1 MPSIEST
8 KDVGSFRDY
17 PSDNMKKYLT
27 TIIIVAV
34 CALVLGPLFAGF
46 LGPDWRARWMLAWAA
61 NAYQNGH
68 PEEAEETLNRA
79 SELSSQLATDS
90 EFWKLKFDF
99 VFNKEKT
106 SSEAVSK
113 LFEESLTQISRAPEY
128 HHAAIASFVGQLF
141 HLHRKNDLAVAV
153 LEKFYPPISKRDAAE
168 NNTIAYFRS
177 LTGKGLETALVEI
190 DAALV
195 ADGTSREEYLD
206 TKAWVLHGLRKDDVA
221 LPFIEEAVK
230 RLYSHIQRYN
240 GVRMADRVEFH
251 AWLYSEVVA
260 KTDATESADEGAV
273 EKIINKASAPN
284 RLDELKLRFPYI
296 NPDELDDLARKT
308 AALRFHRACILDEL
322 GRNEESDLDY
332 VWLDCFGFTETENLN

>member
-1 MPSIEST
+1 
-8 KDVGSFRDY
+8 
-17 PSDNMKKYLT
+17 MKKYLT

-34 CALVLGPLFAGF
+34 CALVLGPLFVGF

-90 EFWKLKFDF
+90 EFWKLKFNF

-113 LFEESLTQISRAPEY
+113 LFEESLTRISRASEY
-128 HHAAIASFVGQLF
+128 QQAVIASIVGQRF
-141 HLHRKNDLAVAV
+141 HLHRKNELAVEV

-206 TKAWVLHGLRKDDVA
+206 TKAWVLHELHRDDVA

-251 AWLYSEVVA
+251 AWLYSDVVA
-260 KTDATESADEGAV
+260 KNAIESGEEVAV
-273 EKIINKASAPN
+273 EKIKDKASTPN

-296 NPDELDDLARKT
+296 NPAELDDLAGKI

-332 VWLDCFGFTETENLN
+332 AWLDRFGFTETQNLN

>member
-1 MPSIEST
+1 
-8 KDVGSFRDY
+8 
-17 PSDNMKKYLT
+17 
-27 TIIIVAV
+27 
-34 CALVLGPLFAGF
+34 
-46 LGPDWRARWMLAWAA
+46 MLAWAA
-61 NAYQNGH
+61 NAYQDGH
-68 PEEAEETLNRA
+68 PEEAEETLKRA

-99 VFNKEKT
+99 VFNKEKI

-113 LFEESLTQISRAPEY
+113 LFDESLTQISRAPE
-128 HHAAIASFVGQLF
+128 HQQSIIASFVGQLF
-141 HLHRKNDLAVAV
+141 HLHHKNDLAVKV

-177 LTGKGLETALVEI
+177 LTGKGLGTALFEI

-230 RLYSHIQRYN
+230 KLYGHIQRYS
-240 GVRMADRVEFH
+240 GVRMADRLEFH
-251 AWLYSEVVA
+251 AWLYSDVVA
-260 KTDATESADEGAV
+260 KTNATASADPVAV
-273 EKIINKASAPN
+273 EKIKNNASAPN
-284 RLDELKLRFPYI
+284 RLDDLKLRFPYI
-296 NPDELDDLARKT
+296 NPVELDELVRKI

-322 GRNEESDLDY
+322 ERNEESDLDY
-332 VWLDCFGFTETENLN
+332 AWLDRFGFTETENLN

>member
-1 MPSIEST
+1 
-8 KDVGSFRDY
+8 
-17 PSDNMKKYLT
+17 MKKYLT
-27 TIIIVAV
+27 TIILVAV

-46 LGPDWRARWMLAWAA
+46 LGSDWRARWMLAWAA
-61 NAYQNGH
+61 NAYQDGH
-68 PEEAEETLNRA
+68 PEEAEETLKRA

-99 VFNKEKT
+99 VFNKEKI

-113 LFEESLTQISRAPEY
+113 LFDESLTQISRAPE
-128 HHAAIASFVGQLF
+128 HQQSIIASFVGQLF
-141 HLHRKNDLAVAV
+141 HLHRKNDLAVKV

-177 LTGKGLETALVEI
+177 LTGKGLETALFEI

-230 RLYSHIQRYN
+230 KLYGHIQRYS
-240 GVRMADRVEFH
+240 GVRMADRLEFH
-251 AWLYSEVVA
+251 AWLYSDVVA
-260 KTDATESADEGAV
+260 KTNATASADPVAV
-273 EKIINKASAPN
+273 EKIKYKESAPK
-284 RLDELKLRFPYI
+284 RLDDLKLRFPYI
-296 NPDELDDLARKT
+296 NPVELDELVRKI

-322 GRNEESDLDY
+322 ERNEESDLDY
-332 VWLDCFGFTETENLN
+332 AWLDRFGFTETENLN

>member
-1 MPSIEST
+1 
-8 KDVGSFRDY
+8 
-17 PSDNMKKYLT
+17 
-27 TIIIVAV
+27 
-34 CALVLGPLFAGF
+34 
-46 LGPDWRARWMLAWAA
+46 MLAWAA

-68 PEEAEETLNRA
+68 PEEAEETLKRA

-113 LFEESLTQISRAPEY
+113 LFEESSTQISRAPEY
-128 HHAAIASFVGQLF
+128 LQAIIASFVGQLF
-141 HLHRKNDLAVAV
+141 HLHHKNDLAVEV

-177 LTGKGLETALVEI
+177 LTKKGLETALVEI

-195 ADGTSREEYLD
+195 SDGTSREEYLD
-206 TKAWVLHGLRKDDVA
+206 TKAWVLHGLHKDDVA

-230 RLYSHIQRYN
+230 KLYSHIQRYN
-240 GVRMADRVEFH
+240 EVRMADRLEFH
-251 AWLYSEVVA
+251 AWLYSDVA
-260 KTDATESADEGAV
+260 KTNATESAEEVAAEKIV
-273 EKIINKASAPN
+273 EKIKDKASAPN

-296 NPDELDDLARKT
+296 SPVELDDLARKI

-322 GRNEESDLDY
+322 ERNEESDLDY
-332 VWLDCFGFTETENLN
+332 AWLDRFGFTETDKLN